1 MTANLPAYLQN
12 PPSGGRR
19 VSQAVVS
26 NIGTGTPAY
35 VSIKGNR
42 FTLIDSAGDSEPV
55 QTAANGIPY
64 LDCVIIDALER
75 ESKIYYGRPFDP
87 SATNYAPPDCW
98 SDNGIAPSRNC
109 GTPQAK
115 SCTPDETHVNGC
127 KWAVWGSATSKV
139 SGKGIPACGKF
150 QKLALLIPGD
160 EVLFLLR
167 VPPNSLDNLR
177 NYMRKFEGQP
187 ADVIDVV
194 TRISFEADTLG
205 TLTFQAVKYLDEPV
219 VAARNKAL
227 EAKATDTLIGR
238 NDLPRTPVEGGPLPL
253 ASTGQQ
259 TQIAAPLAAAQSI
272 GSAPQQTATAPG
284 GLASSV
290 ALPSEPVVTGARRG
304 RKPKPTEPAPGA
316 QAGQQAPF
324 MDQPAAGA
332 PANNGQASPTSGEQ
346 GFGIAP
352 GMAPNPELSQMLDSV
367 FGPGK

>member
-1 MTANLPAYLQN
+1 MSNLPAYLQN
-12 PPSGGRR
+12 KPIGHRL
-19 VSQAVVS
+19 SQVVVA
-26 NIGTGTPAY
+26 NIGAGTPAY

-42 FTLIDSAGDSEPV
+42 FTLIDAAGDSEPV

-64 LDCVIIDALER
+64 LDCVVIDVLER

-87 SATNYAPPDCW
+87 SATNFAPPDCW

-115 SCTPDETHVNGC
+115 SCTPDETGANGC

-160 EVLFLLR
+160 EVLFLMR

-205 TLTFQAVKYLDEPV
+205 TLTFQAVKYLDEPI
-219 VAARNKAL
+219 AEARNKAL
-227 EAKATDTLIGR
+227 AAKVTDSLIGR
-238 NDLPRTPVEGGPLPL
+238 NDQPRIPAEGGQALPPATGQTQQLAAPVAGAPLPAAGGPAI
-253 ASTGQQ
+253 AS
-259 TQIAAPLAAAQSI
+259 
-272 GSAPQQTATAPG
+272 
-284 GLASSV
+284 
-290 ALPSEPVVTGARRG
+290 PSEAPVTGARRG
-304 RKPKPTEPAPGA
+304 RKPKETAPAA
-316 QAGQQAPF
+316 QVGQEAPF
-324 MDQPAAGA
+324 MDSPQAGNGGPAAS
-332 PANNGQASPTSGEQ
+332 GQA
-346 GFGIAP
+346 FGIAP
-352 GMAPNPELSQMLDSV
+352 GVAPNPELTQMLDSV

>member
-1 MTANLPAYLQN
+1 MSNLPAYLQN
-12 PPSGGRR
+12 KPVGHRI
-19 VSQAVVS
+19 SQAVVA

-42 FTLIDSAGDSEPV
+42 FTLVDAAGDSEPV

-64 LDCVIIDALER
+64 LDCVVIDALER

-87 SATNYAPPDCW
+87 SATNFAPPDCW

-115 SCTPDETHVNGC
+115 SCTPDETHTSGC

-150 QKLALLIPGD
+150 QKLALMIPGD
-160 EVLFLLR
+160 EVLFLMR

-205 TLTFQAVKYLDEPV
+205 TLTFQAVKYLDETV
-219 VAARNKAL
+219 VVARNKAL

-238 NDLPRTPVEGGPLPL
+238 NDLPRGGGAIPLP
-253 ASTGQQ
+253 AAGQAQ
-259 TQIAAPLAAAQSI
+259 QIAAPVVAALSV
-272 GSAPQQTATAPG
+272 GTAPLPETTG
-284 GLASSV
+284 PAPIAAS
-290 ALPSEPVVTGARRG
+290 PSELAPATGARRG
-304 RKPKPTEPAPGA
+304 RKSKEAAPAA
-316 QAGQQAPF
+316 QAGQAAPF
-324 MDQPAAGA
+324 MDPPSPASGEQAGA
-332 PANNGQASPTSGEQ
+332 PANNGQ

-352 GMAPNPELSQMLDSV
+352 GVAPNPELTQMLDSV